1 MFKNSV
7 NKCRLCADLITV
19 KLSIQIWQQY
29 WILTHNCKYGMK
41 RNILK
46 KTIITLC
53 LYGLA
58 TTAIAESAKNPSKN
72 SQESADPKVVKRID
86 PNNLCDEYMSFSI
99 GYSFEK
105 LLDKWGEPDK
115 VVDISAE
122 SFTWRVDDNFL
133 TLMYDKDRL
142 VSIEIDHKC
151 SEEPNNAC
159 AVYDKYRQ
167 SWPKYEVVELEYGE
181 PVEKEDI
188 PREEWVYMNETEK
201 VYFELQRGAVANIE
215 CIPTEFII
223 KKEAPKPA
231 PVEEEPK
238 EPVVEEKAFDPYEYY
253 EENYDDP
260 SNYDDSL
267 EYE

>member
-1 MFKNSV
+1 MVKNSV
-7 NKCRLCADLITV
+7 NKSRLCADLIPV
-19 KLSIQIWQQY
+19 EVSNLIWQQY
-29 WILTHNCKYGMK
+29 WILTHKCKDGMK

-46 KTIITLC
+46 KTIITTC
-53 LYGLA
+53 LYSFF
-58 TTAIAESAKNPSKN
+58 TTAIAESAKNPSQN
-72 SQESADPKVVKRID
+72 SLESVDSTVVKKID
-86 PNNLCDEYMSFSI
+86 PNNLCDEYMRFSI

-115 VVDISAE
+115 VVDISAQ

-133 TLMYDKDRL
+133 TLMYDKERL
-142 VSIEIDHKC
+142 VSVEIDHKC
-151 SEEPNNAC
+151 SEQPNNVC
-159 AVYDKYRQ
+159 AIYDKYRK
-167 SWPKYEVVELEYGE
+167 SWPKYEVVELEFGE

-223 KKEAPKPA
+223 KKEGPKP
-231 PVEEEPK
+231 VPK
-238 EPVVEEKAFDPYEYY
+238 EDKPKGPAVEEKEFDPYDFV